1 MLILIISII
10 ALILG
15 IALLF
20 ISFKTYKDVL
30 IYTTGVIG
38 AILSFLGCLAAICCM
53 VFAIKSHT
61 NVEHKY
67 QNDLAYYEFLQEQID
82 SDSDNVSIT
91 TSEML
96 SYNQYVMNNKRY
108 YNSPWVGLYYYEGC
122 EKLPLLEIKDKK

>member
-15 IALLF
+15 IALIC

-30 IYTTGVIG
+30 MYITGVIG
-38 AILSFLGCLAAICCM
+38 GILSYLAFIAAICCI

-61 NVEHKY
+61 DVERKY
-67 QNDLAYYEFLQEQID
+67 QNDLIYYEFLQEQID
-82 SDSDNVSIT
+82 SDNDNVSIT

-96 SYNQYVMNNKRY
+96 SYNHYVMENKRY

-122 EKLPLLEIKDKK
+122 EKLPLLEMKDKT